1 MASIV
6 NVADSTTSRTVTT
19 TGSCC
24 EKLPDVSVAVAVKL
38 YVLLVSLSVGFSKS
52 GATLKVTTPV
62 DELTLKCAESPP
74 LIEYVIV
81 FASVAFKSIAEV

>member
-6 NVADSTTSRTVTT
+6 HVTASVTLTTVTT
-19 TGSCC
+19 TGFCC
-24 EKLPDVSVAVAVKL
+24 EELLDVSVAVAVKL

-81 FASVAFKSIAEV
+81 LASVAFKSIAEV